1 MIVVVDYGMG
11 NLRSVQKGFEAAG
24 HKAVVSGDPEV
35 VGNADAI
42 VLPGVGAFQDCMNN
56 LKDLNLIAPITGCVN
71 SKKPFL
77 GICLGLQLLFTE
89 SIEFGSCKGLD
100 LVPGKVLRFS
110 KDLQSS
116 QENGDRLKIPH
127 MGWNTISKQKET
139 SLLKDVQMDSYL
151 YFVHSYYV
159 VPDDKEIIATTTNY
173 GIEFVS
179 GIYRENLF
187 AFQFHPEKSQ
197 QTGLT
202 ILRNFGDLIVK

>member
-1 MIVVVDYGMG
+1 MIVVVDYGVG
-11 NLRSVQKGFEAAG
+11 NLRSVQKGFKTAG
-24 HKAVVSGDPEV
+24 HRVEVSSNPEI

-42 VLPGVGAFQDCMNN
+42 VLPGVGAFQDCMRN
-56 LKDLNLIAPITGCVN
+56 LEDLNLVSPIKHCVE

-77 GICLGLQLLFTE
+77 GICLGLQLLFSE
-89 SIEFGSCKGLD
+89 SEEFGSCKGLD
-100 LVPGKVLRFS
+100 LVPGKVYRFPN
-110 KDLQSS
+110 DLHSS

-139 SLLKDVQMDSYL
+139 SLLKDIQKGSYF

-159 VPDDKEIIATTTNY
+159 VPEDKEIIATTTHY

-179 GIYRENLF
+179 GICRENLF

-197 QTGLT
+197 QLGLS
-202 ILRNFGDLIVK
+202 ILKNFGDLIVK